1 MDGIKEW
8 VIGIVGFILIMSVI
22 SHLINGKKFLK
33 YIRLFM
39 GLILVL
45 IVLSPAGKLFS
56 IEDVYNDILSVCTGE
71 LELSELKTELDTG
84 LSEYADSVMEAYK
97 DTITETVKGLVSEE
111 GYEVAEIEADINVD
125 EASEEY
131 GVINSLKV
139 YLSER
144 VENGEINIEKIQIG
158 EEAVNAVSQVGEYIY
173 DGLKQSIASQFNL
186 DTENVDIFVTE
197 E

>member
-1 MDGIKEW
+1 MGGIRDW

-33 YIRLFM
+33 YIKFFM
-39 GLILVL
+39 GLILIL

-56 IEDVYNDILSVCTGE
+56 IEEIYNDILNVCTGE
-71 LELSELKTELDTG
+71 LEISELKTELTAG
-84 LSEYADSVMEAYK
+84 LSEYSDSIIAAYK
-97 DTITETVKGLVSEE
+97 DTIKETIKGIASEQ

-125 EASEEY
+125 EESKDY
-131 GVINSLKV
+131 GVISSLKV
-139 YLSER
+139 FLSEE
-144 VENGEINIEKIQIG
+144 ENTDEIKVDKIKIG

-173 DGLKQSIASQFNL
+173 DELKQRIAGRFNL
-186 DTENVDIFVTE
+186 DSENVDIFVTE